1 MSLCRGGTDPT
12 QLTDQRLRLKMPH
25 MNQESVKTLRYV
37 HCGTF
42 WGEQGRNQAG
52 RKWFVWP
59 EKMGAGGLVFIVVTG
74 WAWACMFEIHV
85 GAKEGAGFFFL
96 ISLPRCGANGGGSWK
111 LPAIRH
117 QTFLVMLVQTSL
129 PAPPITDGL
138 IHITNPNA
146 IYSSWFFLWSSSGWS
161 GITVSRLRLL
171 CQLHLCSY
179 LLDTIKRL
187 FLLIVNNIFFDAYD
201 IFFCLQSLYDI
212 KVATLACLASNCS
225 LYFFLFIFSPLT
237 CIFPLE

>member
-1 MSLCRGGTDPT
+1 MFTVGPSGESRLGGSGLCD
-12 QLTDQRLRLKMPH
+12 L
-25 MNQESVKTLRYV
+25 
-37 HCGTF
+37 
-42 WGEQGRNQAG
+42 
-52 RKWFVWP
+52 RKWEQV
-59 EKMGAGGLVFIVVTG
+59 ALVFIVVTG

-85 GAKEGAGFFFL
+85 GTKEGAGFFFFL
-96 ISLPRCGANGGGSWK
+96 ISLPRCGASGGGSGK

-129 PAPPITDGL
+129 PAPPVPDGL
-138 IHITNPNA
+138 IHITNPDA
-146 IYSSWFFLWSSSGWS
+146 ICSSWFFLCSSTGWS
-161 GITVSRLRLL
+161 GTTASRLRLL